1 MICTLRNVSDLYFYE
16 FLRRKRK
23 KKGKNQNLMNRLMNR
38 LNKILKSKILADIIL
53 IFMRI

>member
-23 KKGKNQNLMNRLMNR
+23 EKGKNQNLMNRLMNR
-38 LNKILKSKILADIIL
+38 LNKILKSKILADIL

>member
-23 KKGKNQNLMNRLMNR
+23 EKGKNQNLMNRLMNR